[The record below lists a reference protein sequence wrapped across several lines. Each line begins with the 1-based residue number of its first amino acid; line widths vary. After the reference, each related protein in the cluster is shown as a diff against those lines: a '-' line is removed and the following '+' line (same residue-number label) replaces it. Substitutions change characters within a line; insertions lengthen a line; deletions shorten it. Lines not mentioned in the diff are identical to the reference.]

1 MSDAILMVRILEVL
15 AQKDEF
21 GRYVEDYK
29 KIIYDSF
36 YEYLANF
43 SGASNDDEHKQN
55 IDALMIKMHKA
66 CLVDLVH
73 DEYTGKPCYITLR
86 PEGLNIYRALNLE
99 W

>member
-1 MSDAILMVRILEVL
+1 MSDAIIMVRILEVL

-21 GRYVEDYK
+21 GRYIDDFK

-43 SGASNDDEHKQN
+43 SGVKNDKDHEQI
-55 IDALMIKMHKA
+55 IDALMVKMHKA
-66 CLVDLVH
+66 CLIDLTV